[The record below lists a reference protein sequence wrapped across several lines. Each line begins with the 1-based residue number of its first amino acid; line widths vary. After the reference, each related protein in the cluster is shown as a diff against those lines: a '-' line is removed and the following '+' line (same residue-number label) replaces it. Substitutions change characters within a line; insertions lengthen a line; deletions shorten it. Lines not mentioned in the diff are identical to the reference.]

1 MSQWLVAI
9 GGIMQKFLDQLND
22 DDRRVV
28 RKWRLATLGF
38 YGSILAGL
46 VLYTALHWNPEV
58 NYASADS
65 AAHAKLV
72 GTQGGDGRAPFAP

>member
-1 MSQWLVAI
+1 
-9 GGIMQKFLDQLND
+9 MQKFLDQLND
-22 DDRRVV
+22 DDRRIV

-46 VLYTALHWNPEV
+46 VVYTALHWNPEV

-65 AAHAKLV
+65 AAHAKLA
-72 GTQGGDGRAPFAP
+72 GTSGSGERGPFQP

>member
-1 MSQWLVAI
+1 
-9 GGIMQKFLDQLND
+9 MQKFLDQLNEN
-22 DDRRVV
+22 DRRIV

-58 NYASADS
+58 NYASIDS
-65 AAHAKLV
+65 AAHAKLA
-72 GTQGGDGRAPFAP
+72 GTSGGDRRAPFQP

>member
-1 MSQWLVAI
+1 
-9 GGIMQKFLDQLND
+9 MQKFFDPLDEN
-22 DDRRVV
+22 DRRVV

-38 YGSILAGL
+38 YGSILAGMG
-46 VLYTALHWNPEV
+46 LYVALHWNSEV

-72 GTQGGDGRAPFAP
+72 GAPDGRAPFSP

>member
-1 MSQWLVAI
+1 
-9 GGIMQKFLDQLND
+9 MQNFLDPLND

-46 VLYTALHWNPEV
+46 VVYSVLHWNPEV
-58 NYASADS
+58 NYASVDAT
-65 AAHAKLV
+65 AHAKLA
-72 GTQGGDGRAPFAP
+72 GTSGGDRHAAFRP